1 MNKKIIVYLLLVTMV
16 SFSCKKDNNSV
27 AKINV
32 SVITET
38 NNEGSPI
45 SQIGNTDWTADN
57 VWTAEELALFQTP
70 TSAQLTNSE
79 KATVSVL
86 PGFPNPC
93 TDMLIFASAIS
104 KPTLI
109 QLVITDNMLL
119 VKERIFTTNSNNSL
133 NLFALNLDASKY
145 ANITNYRMYY
155 GFYSS
160 LDGLYYKGHGDFKIR
175 R

>member
-1 MNKKIIVYLLLVTMV
+1 MNKKFVVYLLLISML
-16 SFSCKKDNNSV
+16 SFGCKKDNNSV

-45 SQIGNTDWTADN
+45 SQIDNTDWTADN
-57 VWTAEELALFQTP
+57 TWTDDELALFQSP

-79 KATVSVL
+79 KATVSIL
-86 PGFPNPC
+86 PGFPNPSSDILNFVS
-93 TDMLIFASAIS
+93 TIS

-119 VKERIFTTNSNNSL
+119 VKERKFLTNYNNSL
-133 NLFALNLDASKY
+133 NIFSLNLDVSKY
-145 ANITNYRMYY
+145 ANNTNYRMYY